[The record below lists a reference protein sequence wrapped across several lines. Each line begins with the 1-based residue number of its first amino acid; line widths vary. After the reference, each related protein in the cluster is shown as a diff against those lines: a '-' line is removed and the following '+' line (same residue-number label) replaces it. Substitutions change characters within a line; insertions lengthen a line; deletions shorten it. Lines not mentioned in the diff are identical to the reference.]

1 MVGRRLAAPQD
12 AAADMSAEFAGQRIS
27 IVIPARNEAGAI
39 GALLDEIDA
48 VLRPCLPYEVIVVDD
63 GSTDA
68 TPAVLAGRRL
78 AGLPLRVLR
87 HDPAAGQSA
96 AIHSGVMAA
105 TTDVVCTL
113 DGDGQN
119 PPGDLIRLIRPLL
132 CGDDK
137 RLGLVAGQR
146 THRNDPAT
154 RRLASRAANGI
165 RRALLNDGTR
175 DTGCG
180 LKAFRRDAFLALPY
194 FDHMHRFLPAL
205 FARDGWQMALVDVGH
220 RPRRAGRS
228 NYGNLQR
235 ALVGA
240 VDVFG
245 VAWLI
250 RRRRRVRAVAVAEP
264 QP

>member
-1 MVGRRLAAPQD
+1 LVGRHLAAPQNT
-12 AAADMSAEFAGQRIS
+12 AAGMSAEFTGHRIS
-27 IVIPARNEAGAI
+27 VVIPARNEAGAI

-48 VLRPCLPYEVIVVDD
+48 VLRPCLSYEVIVVDD
-63 GSTDA
+63 GSTDE
-68 TPAVLAGRRL
+68 TPAVLAERRMT
-78 AGLPLRVLR
+78 GLPLRVLR

-96 AIHSGVMAA
+96 AIHAGVTVA
-105 TTDVVCTL
+105 TADVICTL

-119 PPGDLIRLIRPLL
+119 PPGDLLRLLRPLL
-132 CGDDK
+132 CGPDQS
-137 RLGLVAGQR
+137 LGLVAGQR
-146 THRNDPAT
+146 THRNDPPP
-154 RRLASRAANGI
+154 RRLASWAANGI
-165 RRALLNDGTR
+165 RRALLKDGTR

-180 LKAFRRDAFLALPY
+180 LKAFRRNAFLALPY

-205 FARDGWQMALVDVGH
+205 FARDGWRVMLVDVGH

-228 NYGNLQR
+228 KYGNFQR
-235 ALVGA
+235 ALVGV

-250 RRRRRVRAVAVAEP
+250 RRRRKVWAVAVAEP